1 LIIKRLSWLLFT
13 TFKIYKKK
21 NLKKQASSMQNILVG
36 IYTKMTA
43 KPIQVVS
50 TFMHFSLKY
59 TEKG

>member
-1 LIIKRLSWLLFT
+1 
-13 TFKIYKKK
+13 
-21 NLKKQASSMQNILVG
+21 MQNILVG